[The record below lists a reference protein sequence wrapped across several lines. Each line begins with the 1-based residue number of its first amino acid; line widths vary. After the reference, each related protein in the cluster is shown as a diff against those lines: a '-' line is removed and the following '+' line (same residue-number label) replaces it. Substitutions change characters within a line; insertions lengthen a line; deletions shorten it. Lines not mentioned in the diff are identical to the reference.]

1 MRTEKLRAF
10 TLIEL
15 LVVIA
20 IIAVLIALL
29 LPAVQAAREAARRM
43 QCVNNLK
50 QIGIATHNYH
60 DITGAIPMAGYNYW
74 GPLLMVSAYLEQNVV
89 YNAHNFSFRFYE
101 APNTTAGRVT
111 INVFQCPSDADRLTN
126 ASGHFNY
133 AGNAGST
140 SDTTAFGSTPQF
152 NGPFNG
158 RSRFQAFG
166 FNAITDGLS
175 NTAGFSEKVKG
186 VGATMV
192 YDPMNPTSTIV
203 TATFAAPYTPAGD
216 QAICLAVTPSPS
228 APIHTANDGTTGQGA
243 AWNTPF
249 ASGAQYNHVM
259 LPNTWGCNMDGKTV
273 DPWQSTPDAS
283 SRHPGLVN
291 VMMMDGSVKAV
302 KSSVSKTVWWAL
314 GTMGNGEILDASS
327 Y

>member
-1 MRTEKLRAF
+1 MIEKRRGF

-50 QIGIATHNYH
+50 QIGIAIHNYH
-60 DITGAIPMAGYNYW
+60 DVTGAIPMAGYNYW
-74 GPLLMVSAYLEQNVV
+74 GPLMMICAYIEQGAA
-89 YNAHNFSFRFYE
+89 YNSTNFAFRFYE
-101 APNTTAGRVT
+101 APNTTAGRIT
-111 INVFQCPSDADRLTN
+111 ITGFLCPSDLDRLTN
-126 ASGHFNY
+126 ATGHFNY
-133 AGNAGST
+133 AGNAGS
-140 SDTTAFGSTPQF
+140 SADSTAFGTTTQF

-158 RSRFQAFG
+158 KSRTQAFG
-166 FNAITDGLS
+166 FASITDGLS

-186 VGATMV
+186 IGATMA
-192 YDPMNPTSTIV
+192 YDPLTPSSMIV
-203 TATFAAPYTPAGD
+203 SVTFASPYSPSVDEAV
-216 QAICLAVTPSPS
+216 CLAAPPTPT
-228 APIHTANDGTTGQGA
+228 APFDTQGGTTGQGA

-259 LPNTWGCNMDGKTV
+259 LPNKWGCNQVGKPV

-283 SRHPGLVN
+283 SRHPGVIN
-291 VMMMDGSVKAV
+291 VMMMDGSVKAIKV
-302 KSSVSKTVWWAL
+302 SIGKSVWWAL
-314 GTMGNGEILDASS
+314 GTMAGGEIIDASS

>member
-1 MRTEKLRAF
+1 MATRRLRAF

-50 QIGIATHNYH
+50 QIGIAVHNYH
-60 DITGAIPMAGYNYW
+60 DVVGAIPMVGYNYW
-74 GPLLMVSAYLEQNVV
+74 GPLMMVCAYMEQGSV
-89 YNAHNFSFRFYE
+89 YNNTNFSFRFYDVQ
-101 APNTTAGRVT
+101 NTTTGRLT
-111 INVFQCPSDADRLTN
+111 LNSFQCPSDTDRLTT

-133 AGNAGST
+133 ASNSGS
-140 SDTTAFGSTPQF
+140 SADSTAFGTTSQF

-158 RSRFQAFG
+158 QSRTKAFG
-166 FNAITDGLS
+166 FAAITDGLS

-186 VGATMV
+186 IGSTMV
-192 YDPMNPTSTIV
+192 YDPLKPTSMIV
-203 TATFAAPYTPAGD
+203 SVTFASPYSPSTD
-216 QAICLAVTPSPS
+216 QAVCLAVPPTPT
-228 APIHTANDGTTGQGA
+228 APVDTQNGTTGQGA

-259 LPNTWGCNMDGKTV
+259 LPNTWGCNQVGKPV
-273 DPWQSTPDAS
+273 DPWQSAPDAS
-283 SRHPGLVN
+283 SRHSGVVN
-291 VMMMDGSVKAV
+291 VMIMDGSVKPV
-302 KSSVSKTVWWAL
+302 KTTVAKTVWWAL
-314 GTMGNGEILDASS
+314 GTMGGGEIIDASS
-327 Y
+327 L